1 MNQKKIIVGAIVGVL
16 ALAGAAALAGI
27 TSGPAKGG
35 AAKADDKS
43 GGKAANQPANKPVS
57 MLTVSA
63 VKPEAVDWPVG
74 VAANGSV
81 AAWQEAVVGSELG
94 GLRLAEV
101 KVNVGDA
108 VRRGQLLAR
117 LASGSV
123 AAELEQQEGALEEAR
138 AALAEASANAKGA
151 RELASS
157 GALSAQQTT
166 QYLTL
171 ERSAKARVQSAE
183 ARVKLERLRLS
194 QTAVVAA
201 DDGVISSRSAT
212 LGAVANQGQ
221 ELFKLIRQNRL
232 EWRAEVTSAEL
243 HRIKPGQPVE
253 LRSAGGSV
261 VAGRVR
267 VIGPTSDPS
276 TRNAIVYVDLAPASQ
291 LGAGMFASGRIELG
305 RAKALTVPGSALL
318 ARDGD
323 SYVFVLNAD
332 GKVVQTKVAV
342 GRRLA
347 ERVEIVKGLDA
358 SRQVVAQ
365 GAGFLADGDTVSVAA
380 LPAPAATKVAAA
392 ARPTSAATR

>member
-1 MNQKKIIVGAIVGVL
+1 MNKKKIVVVAIVGALG
-16 ALAGAAALAGI
+16 GAAALASI
-27 TSGPAKGG
+27 KSEPAKGG
-35 AAKADDKS
+35 GAAGAAQADAKAK
-43 GGKAANQPANKPVS
+43 GKPVS
-57 MLTVSA
+57 MLTVTA
-63 VKPEAVDWPVG
+63 VQPEAVDWPVG
-74 VAANGSV
+74 IAANGSV

-94 GLRLAEV
+94 GLRVAEV
-101 KVNVGDA
+101 KVNVGDP

-117 LASGSV
+117 LASDSV
-123 AAELEQQEGALEEAR
+123 AAELEQQQGALEEAR

-183 ARVKLERLRLS
+183 ARVKLEKLHLS

-201 DDGVISSRSAT
+201 DDGIISSRSAT

-243 HRIKPGQPVE
+243 HRVKPGQPVE
-253 LRSAGGSV
+253 LRTASGATVLGK
-261 VAGRVR
+261 VR

-276 TRNAIVYVDLAPASQ
+276 TRNAIVYVDLAPAAQ

-305 RAKALTVPGSALL
+305 RASALTVPGSALL

-323 SYVFVLNAD
+323 SYVFVLGRD
-332 GKVVQTKVAV
+332 GKVAQTKVSV

-347 ERVEIVKGLDA
+347 DRVEIVQGLA
-358 SRQVVAQ
+358 AQRQVVVQ
-365 GAGFLADGDTVSVAA
+365 GAGFLADGDTVSIAA
-380 LPAPAATKVAAA
+380 APAPAAKKLAAA
-392 ARPTSAATR
+392 SRAATTATR